1 MCSDGKN
8 IYAMVMYKKDGIDS
22 ARKSIFVEV
31 YELTENVIT
40 FVRDIRLLDN
50 KDAEN
55 WTGDKG
61 LTSEGGYLDHGCC
74 ASNGV
79 QFVWHTRKNYHVFD
93 LKTGILIK
101 KRKIHEGFHLSCYD
115 EVNSLWYS

>member
-1 MCSDGKN
+1 
-8 IYAMVMYKKDGIDS
+8 MYKEDGIDS
-22 ARKSIFVEV
+22 DRKSIFVEV
-31 YELTENVIT
+31 YELAENVIT
-40 FVRDIRLLDN
+40 FVRDIQLL
-50 KDAEN
+50 EN
-55 WTGDKG
+55 EEAKMWTGARG

-101 KRKIHEGFHLSCYD
+101 KRAHHNPVHINCYD
-115 EVNSLWYS
+115 EVNSLWYG